1 MRVDRR
7 GVHPGRAERG
17 VAVSG
22 LSGQAVHVEQGLYG
36 LSRGEVVDK
45 ARVAADPGE
54 SPLVHGVADEPVGAP
69 HRGVEVFAFAEQLI
83 GDDEPVKRG
92 PEVFQVGE
100 QRFPVVFAVGHG
112 KTAVGLLQ

>member
-1 MRVDRR
+1 MSS
-7 GVHPGRAERG
+7 RAC
-17 VAVSG
+17 A
-22 LSGQAVHVEQGLYG
+22 A
-36 LSRGEVVDK
+36 LSRGEVVDE

-54 SPLVHGVADEPVGAP
+54 SPLIHGVADEPVGAP

-83 GDDEPVKRG
+83 GDDEAVKRG

-100 QRFPVVFAVGHG
+100 QRGFPSWFAVGHG